1 MCLKHLCKIRTIK
14 DGCFPLRNGL
24 SKEKKNPM
32 QFSLEP
38 TENILGTRKPDNSK
52 VDSVSNILTKS

>member
-1 MCLKHLCKIRTIK
+1 MVSLKK
-14 DGCFPLRNGL
+14 
-24 SKEKKNPM
+24 KKNPM